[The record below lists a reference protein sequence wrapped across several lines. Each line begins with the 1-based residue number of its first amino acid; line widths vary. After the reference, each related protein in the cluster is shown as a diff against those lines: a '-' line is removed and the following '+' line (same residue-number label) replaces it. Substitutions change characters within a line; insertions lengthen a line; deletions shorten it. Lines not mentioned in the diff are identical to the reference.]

1 MSGAFVIY
9 SRLLGERIIF
19 LGAPIDDTVANLI
32 MAQLLHLEG
41 DDPDKDIALYINS
54 PGGVITSMM
63 GIYDTMILEVAGGHT
78 RARAGARCQHRSS
91 LLRVLV
97 DGGADRSGSYG

>member
-1 MSGAFVIY
+1 MSGAFDIY

-63 GIYDTMILEVAGGHT
+63 GIYDTMILEVSRGHT
-78 RARAGARCQHRSS
+78 RARDVSTGRRYSAYWSMAARIAAAATAGSP
-91 LLRVLV
+91 
-97 DGGADRSGSYG
+97 